1 MNWLERYLLIR
12 RARCVVRVGLNN
24 VIYLN
29 LLVIIECLSMNNN
42 NKKSHKRKSNNNVSP
57 SKRSKKN
64 GRRVTFKNSVNVK
77 KLDIEENAREYR
89 KPVQVNKKNRNELPT
104 YMTNHSV
111 LKNKINRINHH
122 KKTTL
127 KAMKNT

>member
-1 MNWLERYLLIR
+1 
-12 RARCVVRVGLNN
+12 
-24 VIYLN
+24 
-29 LLVIIECLSMNNN
+29 MNN
-42 NKKSHKRKSNNNVSP
+42 KRKSNNNVSS

-77 KLDIEENAREYR
+77 NLNIEENAREYR
-89 KPVQVNKKNRNELPT
+89 RPIGINKRNRNELPT

-127 KAMKNT
+127 KTMKNT

>member
-1 MNWLERYLLIR
+1 MNWLERYLLIIS
-12 RARCVVRVGLNN
+12 LYNKET
-24 VIYLN
+24 L
-29 LLVIIECLSMNNN
+29 MNN
-42 NKKSHKRKSNNNVSP
+42 NKKSHKRKSNNNISP

-64 GRRVTFKNSVNVK
+64 NNRHVTFKNSVNVK
-77 KLDIEENAREYR
+77 NLNIEENAREYR

-104 YMTNHSV
+104 YMINHSV

>member
-1 MNWLERYLLIR
+1 MNWLERYLLIIS
-12 RARCVVRVGLNN
+12 LYNKET
-24 VIYLN
+24 L
-29 LLVIIECLSMNNN
+29 MNNN
-42 NKKSHKRKSNNNVSP
+42 SKSHKRKSNNNVSP

-64 GRRVTFKNSVNVK
+64 NNRHVTFKNSVNVK
-77 KLDIEENAREYR
+77 NLDIEENAREYR
-89 KPVQVNKKNRNELPT
+89 KPVQVNKRNRNELPT

>member
-1 MNWLERYLLIR
+1 
-12 RARCVVRVGLNN
+12 
-24 VIYLN
+24 
-29 LLVIIECLSMNNN
+29 MNNN
-42 NKKSHKRKSNNNVSP
+42 NKSLKRKSNNNISP

-64 GRRVTFKNSVNVK
+64 DRRVTFKNSINIK
-77 KLDIEENAREYR
+77 NLNIQENALEYR
-89 KPVQVNKKNRNELPT
+89 RPIGVNKKNRNDLPT
-104 YMTNHSV
+104 YMTNHGV

>member
-1 MNWLERYLLIR
+1 M
-12 RARCVVRVGLNN
+12 
-24 VIYLN
+24 
-29 LLVIIECLSMNNN
+29 NN

-104 YMTNHSV
+104 YMTNHRV

-127 KAMKNT
+127 KAIKNT

>member
-1 MNWLERYLLIR
+1 
-12 RARCVVRVGLNN
+12 VGLNN

-29 LLVIIECLSMNNN
+29 LLIISLYNKEFPMNN

-77 KLDIEENAREYR
+77 NLNIEENAREYR
-89 KPVQVNKKNRNELPT
+89 KPIRINKKNRNDLPT

>member
-1 MNWLERYLLIR
+1 M
-12 RARCVVRVGLNN
+12 
-24 VIYLN
+24 
-29 LLVIIECLSMNNN
+29 NN
-42 NKKSHKRKSNNNVSP
+42 NKKSHKRKSNNKVSP

-64 GRRVTFKNSVNVK
+64 NNRHVTFKNSVNVK
-77 KLDIEENAREYR
+77 NLNIEENAREYR